1 MVVLRLLG
9 DACKLWAPGDR
20 WGQKAAVSSC
30 CTFEHAP
37 VYRGWAVPAC
47 DSPLRYHIA
56 VFGLGL
62 SVTRYIKAVDL
73 HCYLARLNEQAALL
87 VAPSACLSWALAA
100 FECLC
105 VVWSRILQ

>member
-1 MVVLRLLG
+1 MQAVGPR
-9 DACKLWAPGDR
+9 
-20 WGQKAAVSSC
+20 GQMGPKSCCVSSC

-37 VYRGWAVPAC
+37 VYRGWAVPAS

-56 VFGLGL
+56 VFRLGL

-73 HCYLARLNEQAALL
+73 HCYLARLNEQVALL